1 MNYLLENTFF
11 QDCYNSLAD
20 CSIDDSD
27 KNNIVKMINE
37 SFEYA
42 GDQVINFDSVKT
54 KLCGQFN
61 KSNEVFKSADCLIY
75 NHNNGKYIIV
85 EFKNGKVT
93 HVKEKLK
100 DSLHI
105 FNEILGKN
113 LDFCR
118 SECEY
123 IVVYNYEKNRCYVNQ
138 EIKKE
143 YKDGAIEEGYKE
155 FFDTSFKLAE
165 KEIYL
170 FGVNLMKGI
179 CVSDVHTYDIEQFK
193 NYYNKN
199 CCLK

>member
-1 MNYLLENTFF
+1 MNILKNTFF
-11 QDCYNSLAD
+11 QDCYNTLAD

-27 KNNIVKMINE
+27 KDNIVKMINE

-54 KLCGQFN
+54 KFCRQFN
-61 KSNEVFKSADCLIY
+61 KSYKAFKSADCLIY
-75 NHNNGKYIIV
+75 NHNNGKY
-85 EFKNGKVT
+85 
-93 HVKEKLK
+93 
-100 DSLHI
+100 
-105 FNEILGKN
+105 ILGKN

-123 IVVYNYEKNRCYVNQ
+123 IVVYNYEKNQQYVNQ
-138 EIKKE
+138 EINKE

-155 FFDTSFKLAE
+155 IFDAIFKLAE

-170 FGVNLMKGI
+170 FGVSLMKGI

-193 NYYNKN
+193 NYYTKN

>member
-1 MNYLLENTFF
+1 MNILLKNTFF
-11 QDCYNSLAD
+11 QDCYNTLAD

-27 KNNIVKMINE
+27 KDNIVKMINE

-54 KLCGQFN
+54 KFCRQFN
-61 KSNEVFKSADCLIY
+61 KSYKAFKSADCLIY
-75 NHNNGKYIIV
+75 NHNNGKYVIV

-93 HVKEKLK
+93 HVKDKLK
-100 DSLHI
+100 DSLHV
-105 FNEILGKN
+105 FNDILGKN
-113 LDFCR
+113 
-118 SECEY
+118 
-123 IVVYNYEKNRCYVNQ
+123 Q
-138 EIKKE
+138 EINKE

-155 FFDTSFKLAE
+155 IFDAIFKLAE

-170 FGVNLMKGI
+170 FGVSLMKGI

-193 NYYNKN
+193 NYYTKN

>member
-1 MNYLLENTFF
+1 MNILLKNTFF
-11 QDCYNSLAD
+11 QDCYNTLAD

-27 KNNIVKMINE
+27 KDNIVKMINE

-54 KLCGQFN
+54 KFCRQFN
-61 KSNEVFKSADCLIY
+61 KSYKAFKSADCLIY
-75 NHNNGKYIIV
+75 NHNNGKYVIV

-93 HVKEKLK
+93 HVKDKLK
-100 DSLHI
+100 DSLHV
-105 FNEILGKN
+105 FNDILGKN

-118 SECEY
+118 LECEY
-123 IVVYNYEKNRCYVNQ
+123 IVVYNYEKNQQYVNQ
-138 EIKKE
+138 EINKE

-155 FFDTSFKLAE
+155 IFDAIFKLAE

-170 FGVNLMKGI
+170 FGVSLMKGI

-193 NYYNKN
+193 NYYTKN